1 MASLANNISS
11 TTIPIKNK
19 ADVIIDLLIDTIE
32 NQYMIQP
39 LVHLCL
45 YGNARAKSML
55 LGHLNGKNIM
65 RYCCGSIQSKTNNHH
80 KTGCAPSSQA
90 NG

>member
-1 MASLANNISS
+1 MASLASNISS
-11 TTIPIKNK
+11 TAIPIKNK

-45 YGNARAKSML
+45 YGNARAKSTL
-55 LGHLNGKNIM
+55 LGHLNGISVI
-65 RYCCGSIQSKTNNHH
+65 RYCC
-80 KTGCAPSSQA
+80 
-90 NG
+90 